1 MICRIQVNN
10 IISFNETVKYIQER
24 KDAKLWTRFSG
35 CINYWTNADGQNTG
49 WLKIAVFPTLPL
61 QNIYHRNTIPSI
73 STLEAICTSFGISL
87 SQFFAEGEMVEL
99 TPELKELFDNWVNL
113 TPQQKDAVLQTM
125 RAMNHDQT

>member
-1 MICRIQVNN
+1 MDTLQRLHQLLD
-10 IISFNETVKYIQER
+10 ER
-24 KDAKLWTRFSG
+24 GWSEYRLAKNCGLSNST
-35 CINYWTNADGQNTG
+35 
-49 WLKIAVFPTLPL
+49 IA
-61 QNIYHRNTIPSI
+61 
-73 STLEAICTSFGISL
+73 LEAICTSFGISL

>member
-1 MICRIQVNN
+1 M
-10 IISFNETVKYIQER
+10 
-24 KDAKLWTRFSG
+24 
-35 CINYWTNADGQNTG
+35 
-49 WLKIAVFPTLPL
+49 
-61 QNIYHRNTIPSI
+61 IPSI
-73 STLEAICTSFGISL
+73 STLEAICTSFDISL

>member
-1 MICRIQVNN
+1 MVPVLDRITHYRNQKGWSEYQLATESGLTQST
-10 IISFNETVKYIQER
+10 ISSWYR
-24 KDAKLWTRFSG
+24 KKL
-35 CINYWTNADGQNTG
+35 
-49 WLKIAVFPTLPL
+49 LPS
-61 QNIYHRNTIPSI
+61 IPS
-73 STLEAICTSFGISL
+73 LEKICNAFGITL